1 MNDDVSFPPPDPPR
15 RARLRRAEASQSPAM
30 PPADAAQQPPEM
42 NGPVS
47 DSTPIRRSSRGSSS
61 PTATFSAWKS
71 LETVFSVA
79 LLVATLFTLWTPANL
94 FANNFFDRMFQAMQ
108 SQPGPASVMPTP
120 TASPRP
126 RIGLVAGH
134 WGNGQ
139 DTGAVCKD
147 GLTEVSLNL
156 KIATMVQGIL
166 VKEGFDVD
174 LLKEFDSR
182 LTEYRAL
189 ALVSIHNDSCDYIN
203 DQATGFKV
211 AAAKS
216 SVFPEKATR
225 LTACLSQRYQAITG
239 MSFHYG
245 SVTNDMTNYHAFNE
259 IHSDT
264 TAAIIETG
272 FMNLDR
278 DKLTNH
284 TDMIAQG
291 VASGI
296 LCFVRN
302 ENVPQVPTVQP

>member
-1 MNDDVSFPPPDPPR
+1 MNDSVEFPPPVPPR
-15 RARLRRAEASQSPAM
+15 RARARQTESSQSQDDQLRVLVNDVSSNTRGPA
-30 PPADAAQQPPEM
+30 
-42 NGPVS
+42 
-47 DSTPIRRSSRGSSS
+47 RGSNRSGGD
-61 PTATFSAWKS
+61 FSAWKS
-71 LETVFSVA
+71 LETVFSIA

-94 FANNFFDRMFQAMQ
+94 FSNNFFDRMFQTMRT
-108 SQPGPASVMPTP
+108 QPGQSTIIPTP
-120 TASPRP
+120 SNSPRP

-139 DTGAVCKD
+139 DSGAVCKD

-156 KIATMVQGIL
+156 KIATMVQSIL
-166 VKEGFDVD
+166 SNEGYDVD
-174 LLKEFDSR
+174 LLKEFDQK
-182 LTEYRAL
+182 LTEYKAL
-189 ALVSIHNDSCDYIN
+189 ALVSIHNDSCDFIN

-211 AAAKS
+211 AAAQS

-239 MSFHYG
+239 MPFHYG

-284 TDMIAQG
+284 TDLIAKG

-296 LCFVRN
+296 LCFIRN

>member
-1 MNDDVSFPPPDPPR
+1 MDEGASVPPPVPPR
-15 RARLRRAEASQSPAM
+15 RARARQVGSQSQDM
-30 PPADAAQQPPEM
+30 QPQYVV
-42 NGPVS
+42 NDIS
-47 DSTPIRRSSRGSSS
+47 DDQSGSGRGFRNS
-61 PTATFSAWKS
+61 AGKFSAWKS
-71 LETVFSVA
+71 LETVFSIA

-94 FANNFFDRMFQAMQ
+94 FSNNLFDRMFQTVR
-108 SQPGPASVMPTP
+108 SQPGKSTDLPTP

-156 KIATMVQGIL
+156 KIATMVQSIL
-166 VKEGFDVD
+166 VNEGYDVD
-174 LLKEFDSR
+174 LLKEFDPK
-182 LTEYRAL
+182 LTEYKAL
-189 ALVSIHNDSCDYIN
+189 ALVSVHNDSCDYIN
-203 DQATGFKV
+203 DQATGYKV

-239 MSFHYG
+239 LPFHYG

-284 TDMIAQG
+284 TDLIAKG

-296 LCFVRN
+296 LCFIRN
-302 ENVPQVPTVQP
+302 ENVPEVPTIQP